1 MTKKARNKII
11 FVSISDVRLSLR
23 SLFVEMK
30 SENLWKILL
39 QTFLITKKKYLTLQ
53 IDSDDEH

>member
-23 SLFVEMK
+23 SQTLCGNEKWK
-30 SENLWKILL
+30 SMENFIADIFDYKEKIFN
-39 QTFLITKKKYLTLQ
+39 T
-53 IDSDDEH
+53 SDWFRW